1 MIIRWVVKLVFVE
14 IIIGHAGDAD
24 WDEEGGAM
32 VIGNFQKGG
41 VEEKEKKGRK
51 WKRKGLKKKGS

>member
-1 MIIRWVVKLVFVE
+1 VVKLVFVE